1 MNFNDPSNLVS
12 TGELTAREQA
22 NPTRQVKQRRLS
34 KEAYA
39 SAGGRYSND
48 DDGDNNSNNAGGTG
62 YFKGDMKKARVLDI
76 TPVGAAGGE
85 TAKALQEY
93 FDTKK

>member
-1 MNFNDPSNLVS
+1 M
-12 TGELTAREQA
+12 
-22 NPTRQVKQRRLS
+22 S

-48 DDGDNNSNNAGGTG
+48 NNGEYNNADMGH
-62 YFKGDMKKARVLDI
+62 FKMDVNKARVLDI

-93 FDTKK
+93 FDAKK

>member
-39 SAGGRYSND
+39 SAGGRYKND
-48 DDGDNNSNNAGGTG
+48 NYSDNNNNAGQ
-62 YFKGDMKKARVLDI
+62 FKIDMKKKRVLDI

-93 FDTKK
+93 FD

>member
-22 NPTRQVKQRRLS
+22 NPTKQVKQRCLS

-39 SAGGRYSND
+39 SAGDRYNNGND
-48 DDGDNNSNNAGGTG
+48 NDNNNAGNL
-62 YFKGDMKKARVLDI
+62 KKDMNKKKVLDI
-76 TPVGAAGGE
+76 TPAGAEGGE

-93 FDTKK
+93 FDSKK